1 MVSSRRWHPN
11 NDTGPMRP
19 TDEGVAV
26 NRRGA
31 AVLFICFLI
40 VLPGADRARAEGPF
54 IGQFELKNL
63 ESEHGYLEF
72 QSQNAYA
79 SGQPRRRIE
88 AEDPDEGEYLY
99 DENEVIRQRHALE
112 MEMGFSRHLKARIG
126 IEFEKERIEEP
137 DSPAEAND
145 FGGLK
150 LTEVGGEVIAILVPR
165 EGDGMGLGA
174 VVEIERPILSAKGD
188 QMALIMG
195 PIIEWARG
203 PFSASLVPMA
213 VHHFGGRLE
222 EEDDGSVEPLDHK
235 WDFAYAAQIAYRHSE
250 AWTLALEAYGTV
262 DRLGDSGHPSLANE
276 TFGDLDQHRLGPI
289 VYWSMPLEPASS
301 GANGEEASELT
312 VGLGYFA
319 GLTEYTPDSTLKL
332 SVEVDF

>member
-1 MVSSRRWHPN
+1 LGS
-11 NDTGPMRP
+11 
-19 TDEGVAV
+19 
-26 NRRGA
+26 
-31 AVLFICFLI
+31 
-40 VLPGADRARAEGPF
+40 ARAEGPF

-63 ESEHGYLEF
+63 ESERGYLEF

-79 SGQPRRRIE
+79 SGHPRRQI
-88 AEDPDEGEYLY
+88 AVEDTDDGEYLY
-99 DENEVIRQRHALE
+99 DENETIRLRHALE
-112 MEMGFSRHLKARIG
+112 MEMGFSRFLKARIG
-126 IEFEKERIEEP
+126 IEYEQERIEEP
-137 DSPAEAND
+137 DGPAEAGD

-165 EGDGMGLGA
+165 NGDGFGLGA

-195 PIIEWARG
+195 PIIEWANG

-213 VHHFGGRLE
+213 VHHFGGRQE
-222 EEDDGSVEPLDHK
+222 KDEDGSVEPLDHK
-235 WDFAYAAQIAYRHSE
+235 WDFAYAAQFAYQFSE
-250 AWTLALEAYGTV
+250 AWTFALEAYGTV
-262 DRLGDSGHPSLANE
+262 DRLGKSGHPSLANE

-289 VYWSMPLEPASS
+289 VYWSMPLEAAED
-301 GANGEEASELT
+301 GGDASELT

-319 GLTEYTPDSTLKL
+319 GLTEDTPDSTLKL